1 MNVLRRKGFLR
12 PPGARREADFLSR
25 CLQCGQCAQV
35 CIFDCIEM
43 RTGFNPFLA
52 GTPEIN
58 PKIAA
63 CHLCMRCSGICPSD
77 ALLDIPVEEVRM
89 GYAELD
95 RKKCYQWSG
104 FLLCRSCYERC
115 PIKWTAMKLEKG
127 EYPVITDACAGCGVC
142 EHVCPADA
150 IRVIPTRYTNGKN
163 FPGDRS

>member
-1 MNVLRRKGFLR
+1 MISVWKQNVHEEPGLVSGDKFLR
-12 PPGARREADFLSR
+12 PPGARTEKEFLSR

-63 CHLCMRCSGICPSD
+63 CHLCMRCSAICPSD
-77 ALLDIPVEEVRM
+77 ALHDIPIEQVRM
-89 GYAELD
+89 GFAEID
-95 RKKCYQWSG
+95 RNKCYQWAG

-115 PIKWTAMKLEKG
+115 T
-127 EYPVITDACAGCGVC
+127 IT
-142 EHVCPADA
+142 
-150 IRVIPTRYTNGKN
+150 PTRYVENSRKKDGGT
-163 FPGDRS
+163 